1 MLRFLPVKN
10 PFVLLAV
17 FFTATSCAHYP
28 DVRPGSEGVH
38 YVSISGDDEDDLARD
53 GLRQANSYCKST
65 HKKTAGVVS
74 EKKEYINDMDE
85 KNYKNAKRAST
96 VAKVVGSA
104 GMIYGGKTERKV
116 GGVSALGGVAG
127 DSAVGKGYKVTI
139 KFKCI

>member
-1 MLRFLPVKN
+1 MKISFL
-10 PFVLLAV
+10 FIAV
-17 FFTATSCAHYP
+17 FLTVTACAHYP

-38 YVSISGDDEDDLARD
+38 YVSISGEDEDDLARE
-53 GLRQANSYCKST
+53 GLRQANAYFNYA

-96 VAKVVGSA
+96 VAKVIGSA

-116 GGVSALGGVAG
+116 GGVSAIGGVAG
-127 DSAVGKGYKVTI
+127 DSAIGKGYKVTI